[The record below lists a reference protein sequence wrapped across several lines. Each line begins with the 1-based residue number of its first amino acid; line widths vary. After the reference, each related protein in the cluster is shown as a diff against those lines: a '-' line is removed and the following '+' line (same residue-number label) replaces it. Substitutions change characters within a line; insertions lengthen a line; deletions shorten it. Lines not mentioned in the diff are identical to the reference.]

1 MRRSHQGR
9 VDGNQKSIVDALRAE
24 GASVQ
29 SLASVG
35 AGCPDLAVGLAGQTF
50 LVEIKNGEKYPS
62 DRTLTPDQTRWVCQW
77 NGSAV
82 IVLLDV
88 DKARAWA
95 RRIAAAPSTHA
106 DVFGDVADDRL
117 AGSRRGLTA

>member
-29 SLASVG
+29 SLAACG

-50 LVEIKNGEKYPS
+50 LVEIKNGLKVPS
-62 DRTLTPDQTRWVCQW
+62 RRMLTDDQETWIKRWT
-77 NGSAV
+77 GSAV
-82 IVLLDV
+82 IVLV
-88 DKARAWA
+88 DAGKARSWA
-95 RRIAAAPSTHA
+95 RRIAAAPSTY
-106 DVFGDVADDRL
+106 VNLFGRDETEQVGVR
-117 AGSRRGLTA
+117 